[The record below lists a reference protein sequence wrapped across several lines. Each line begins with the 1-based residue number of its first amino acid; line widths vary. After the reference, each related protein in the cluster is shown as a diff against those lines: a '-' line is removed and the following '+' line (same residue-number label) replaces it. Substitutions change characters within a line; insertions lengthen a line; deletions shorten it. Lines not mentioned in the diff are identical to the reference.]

1 MYYSYNVNK
10 TLSKILHFD
19 HEDTWLYMYCP
30 GPGTCHVPQNH
41 GHGSEL
47 DDLLIFWRISDILGW
62 LELLEKAENGLT
74 VLVVV
79 SIHQYGRNS
88 KLKYVFLCQDNNGRF
103 YFYVGLK
110 EAQFFF

>member
-1 MYYSYNVNK
+1 MSHKN
-10 TLSKILHFD
+10 
-19 HEDTWLYMYCP
+19 
-30 GPGTCHVPQNH
+30 

-47 DDLLIFWRISDILGW
+47 DDLLIFWTPRISDILGW

-103 YFYVGLK
+103 YFYVGLQ
-110 EAQFFF
+110 EAQSFFFISFFFGGGGF